1 MPKASII
8 LKVIESQLWSNLLAN
23 ELADSS
29 IHPEFIHILSR
40 HRLIDLAQRSD
51 PPKKVTLSFKVFRFE
66 IKFKDIIEEPT
77 DFTNVHLSNLG
88 LIERPMVETENRSGE
103 RVKKPAS
110 YWKLTIVGEAF
121 IRAVSNPSIKD
132 ANVD

>member
-1 MPKASII
+1 M
-8 LKVIESQLWSNLLAN
+8 
-23 ELADSS
+23 
-29 IHPEFIHILSR
+29 
-40 HRLIDLAQRSD
+40 
-51 PPKKVTLSFKVFRFE
+51 TLSFKVFGFE
-66 IKFKDIIEEPT
+66 IKFEDIIEEPT

-121 IRAVSNPSIKD
+121 IIAVSNPSIKD